1 MNVWYSGI
9 KNLVKS
15 EIKAEKCSKNS
26 VFSTKITFTK
36 NNATSYMSGRSQA
49 GLTLHPNCI
58 LMRLRGIY
66 LAFGEIF
73 ANFAL

>member
-49 GLTLHPNCI
+49 GLTLHPNAPSGD
-58 LMRLRGIY
+58 L
-66 LAFGEIF
+66 FGF
-73 ANFAL
+73 WGNFC